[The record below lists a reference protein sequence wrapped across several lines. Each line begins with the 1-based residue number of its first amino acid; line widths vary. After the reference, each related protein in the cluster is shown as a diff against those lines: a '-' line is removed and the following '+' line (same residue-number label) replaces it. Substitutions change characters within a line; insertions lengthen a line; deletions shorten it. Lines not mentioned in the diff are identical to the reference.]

1 MPAIAVK
8 PAVAAELQRQFNQ
21 ELAAAHAYLA
31 LAAWCDFQ
39 NLKGFAK
46 FFSKQSFE
54 ERTHAQRF
62 MRHLLDRGV
71 MTVTTALPGPKT
83 EFSSVL
89 DIARQAQAMEASN
102 TAGINAA
109 YEAALREKDYPAQ
122 VLLHA
127 FIQEQVEEENWADEM
142 VSRVEDAACAGA
154 MSFLDRHIERQLE
167 EEGVNAA
174 KPE

>member
-1 MPAIAVK
+1 
-8 PAVAAELQRQFNQ
+8 
-21 ELAAAHAYLA
+21 
-31 LAAWCDFQ
+31 
-39 NLKGFAK
+39 
-46 FFSKQSFE
+46 
-54 ERTHAQRF
+54 